1 MLFESLKQIYIFLG
15 AIYFGL
21 LCGIVRDF
29 CLFIFNL
36 TKKNKIV
43 SFILDLVFSIIG
55 TFLFIICLNVVNFG
69 EFRIY
74 LLLSYLLGYL
84 IERKSL
90 GFLVDFI
97 FKKVYNLLT
106 KVFKKLG
113 STKFVKRLLVYDR
126 KTSKNINK
134 NR

>member
-1 MLFESLKQIYIFLG
+1 MLFESLKKIYIFLG

-21 LCGIVRDF
+21 LCGIVRDL

-97 FKKVYNLLT
+97 FKKLYNFLT